1 MKLEKSAQPA
11 EEINT
16 AVVRWRGGRILADGV
31 LAAVVAE
38 IYFNAKPEDRAE
50 GKTARSRPGAD
61 KPGPEKSGLER
72 SGSEKPGNMP
82 WAYLR
87 LPPFPQVA
95 VRVMQLVMNENV
107 QLHELCDMVSSD
119 AAFASEVLTVANSA
133 LYAPRY
139 PASSILQA
147 IAVLGADTLQGMC
160 VTVGVRAYLGKTMSQ
175 PAMRA
180 LWRHSL
186 ACGMIAQKLAAGGL
200 VDEYTAYTA
209 GILHDIGRI
218 ALTVIQPK
226 DYAALLGSHHGSA
239 ESILEC
245 ERGLFGWDHCEAG
258 LRLVS
263 GWKLPQ
269 EFGEVV
275 MDHHTQRRT
284 DGAWGLSELVKM
296 SCAISDAAGY
306 AAFAG
311 CDAAAYS
318 ELLERLPA
326 RERRIFYPE
335 AGQLTRDI
343 AAGISAIETV

>member
-1 MKLEKSAQPA
+1 MAGKLAGVVAQNYFKSKP
-11 EEINT
+11 
-16 AVVRWRGGRILADGV
+16 ADGF
-31 LAAVVAE
+31 E
-38 IYFNAKPEDRAE
+38 SESSEAKLGPE
-50 GKTARSRPGAD
+50 GPGA
-61 KPGPEKSGLER
+61 EKAR
-72 SGSEKPGNMP
+72 NMP

-95 VRVMQLVMNENV
+95 VRVLQLVTNENV
-107 QLHELCDMVSSD
+107 QLHELCDLVSSD
-119 AAFASEVLTVANSA
+119 AVFASEVLTVANSA

-160 VTVGVRAYLGKTMSQ
+160 ITVGVRAYLGKAMSQ

-186 ACGMIAQKLAAGGL
+186 ASGLIAQRLAAGGL
-200 VDEYTAYTA
+200 VDEYTGYTA

-226 DYAALLGSHHGSA
+226 DYAALLQTHHGPA
-239 ESILEC
+239 GSILEC
-245 ERGLFGWDHCEAG
+245 EREIFGWDHCEAG
-258 LRLVS
+258 LRLVA

-269 EFGEVV
+269 DFGEVV
-275 MDHHTQRRT
+275 LDHHAPRRT
-284 DGAWGLSELVKM
+284 DGAWGLSELVKT
-296 SCAISDAAGY
+296 SCAIADSAGY

-311 CDAAAYS
+311 CEATAYS
-318 ELLERLPA
+318 ELLEKLPA
-326 RERRIFYPE
+326 RERRLFYPE
-335 AGQLTRDI
+335 AGQLARDI

>member
-1 MKLEKSAQPA
+1 LAGAVGRIYIKAKPADGFKSEAAPMKLGPKGPGS
-11 EEINT
+11 
-16 AVVRWRGGRILADGV
+16 
-31 LAAVVAE
+31 
-38 IYFNAKPEDRAE
+38 
-50 GKTARSRPGAD
+50 GKA
-61 KPGPEKSGLER
+61 
-72 SGSEKPGNMP
+72 GNMP

-95 VRVMQLVMNENV
+95 VRVLQLVTNENV
-107 QLHELCDMVSSD
+107 QLHELCDLVSSD

-147 IAVLGADTLQGMC
+147 IAVLGADKLQGMC
-160 VTVGVRAYLGKTMSQ
+160 ITVGVRAYLGKAMSQ
-175 PAMRA
+175 PAMKA

-186 ACGMIAQKLAAGGL
+186 ACGLIAQKLAVGGL

-226 DYAALLGSHHGSA
+226 DYAALLQTHQGPAG
-239 ESILEC
+239 SILDC
-245 ERGLFGWDHCEAG
+245 ERGIFGWDHCEAG

-275 MDHHTQRRT
+275 LDHHAPRRT

-296 SCAISDAAGY
+296 SCAIASSAGY

-311 CDAAAYS
+311 CEALGYS
-318 ELLERLPA
+318 ELLEKLPA
-326 RERRIFYPE
+326 RERRLFCPE
-335 AGQLTRDI
+335 AGQLAREI
-343 AAGISAIETV
+343 AAGISAIESV

>member
-1 MKLEKSAQPA
+1 MAQ
-11 EEINT
+11 
-16 AVVRWRGGRILADGV
+16 V
-31 LAAVVAE
+31 
-38 IYFNAKPEDRAE
+38 YFNPRPEDAAASE
-50 GKTARSRPGAD
+50 GVRTNLGQN
-61 KPGPEKSGLER
+61 GLGEEKQR
-72 SGSEKPGNMP
+72 NMP

-95 VRVMQLVMNENV
+95 VRVLQLVTNENV
-107 QLHELCDMVSSD
+107 QMHELCDLVSSD

-160 VTVGVRAYLGKTMSQ
+160 ITVGVRAYLGKSMSQ

-186 ACGMIAQKLAAGGL
+186 ACGLIAQKLAAGGL
-200 VDEYTAYTA
+200 VDQYTAYTA

-226 DYAALLGSHHGSA
+226 DYAALLGTHQGPA
-239 ESILEC
+239 ESILDC
-245 ERGLFGWDHCEAG
+245 EQELFGWNHCEAG
-258 LRLVS
+258 LRLVA

-275 MDHHTQRRT
+275 LDHHAARRT
-284 DGAWGLSELVKM
+284 DGAWGLGELVKM
-296 SCAISDAAGY
+296 SCAIADSAGY

-311 CDAAAYS
+311 CEISPYG
-318 ELLERLPA
+318 EMLEKLPA
-326 RERRIFYPE
+326 RERRVFYPE
-335 AGQLTRDI
+335 METLNKEI
-343 AAGISAIETV
+343 AAGISAIESV

>member
-1 MKLEKSAQPA
+1 M
-11 EEINT
+11 
-16 AVVRWRGGRILADGV
+16 
-31 LAAVVAE
+31 AE
-38 IYFNAKPEDRAE
+38 IYFNSKPEKWAE
-50 GKTARSRPGAD
+50 SETARMEPGQ
-61 KPGPEKSGLER
+61 ER
-72 SGSEKPGNMP
+72 HRQDRRVAEKPGSDKPRNMP

-95 VRVMQLVMNENV
+95 VRVLQLVTNENV
-107 QLHELCDMVSSD
+107 QLHELCDLVSSD

-160 VTVGVRAYLGKTMSQ
+160 VTVGVRAYLGKKMNQ

-226 DYAALLGSHHGSA
+226 DYAGLLESHHGPA
-239 ESILEC
+239 ASILEC
-245 ERGLFGWDHCEAG
+245 ERGIFGWDHCEAG
-258 LRLVS
+258 LRLVA

-275 MDHHTQRRT
+275 LDHHVERRT
-284 DGAWGLSELVKM
+284 DGAWGLSELAKM
-296 SCAISDAAGY
+296 SCAIADSAGY

-311 CDAAAYS
+311 CEASAYS
-318 ELLERLPA
+318 ELLEKLPA
-326 RERRIFYPE
+326 RERRLFYPE
-335 AGQLTRDI
+335 VEKLARDI
-343 AAGISAIETV
+343 AEGISAIESV

>member
-1 MKLEKSAQPA
+1 MAGILAKVVFSSKPYPAESEAPGTKPGVEKS
-11 EEINT
+11 
-16 AVVRWRGGRILADGV
+16 R
-31 LAAVVAE
+31 
-38 IYFNAKPEDRAE
+38 
-50 GKTARSRPGAD
+50 
-61 KPGPEKSGLER
+61 
-72 SGSEKPGNMP
+72 NMP

-95 VRVMQLVMNENV
+95 VRVLQLVTNENV
-107 QLHELCDMVSSD
+107 QLHELCDLVSSD

-160 VTVGVRAYLGKTMSQ
+160 ITVGVRAYLGKSMSQ
-175 PAMRA
+175 PAMQS

-186 ACGMIAQKLAAGGL
+186 ACGLIAQKLAAGGL

-226 DYAALLGSHHGSA
+226 DYAALLQSHDGPA
-239 ESILEC
+239 DSILEC

-258 LRLVS
+258 LRLVA

-269 EFGEVV
+269 EFGDVV
-275 MDHHTQRRT
+275 LDHHAPRRT

-296 SCAISDAAGY
+296 SCAIADSAGF
-306 AAFAG
+306 AAFARCQG
-311 CDAAAYS
+311 ATYS
-318 ELLERLPA
+318 ELLDRLPA
-326 RERRIFYPE
+326 RERRLFYPE
-335 AGQLTRDI
+335 AEQLIHDVS
-343 AAGISAIETV
+343 AEISAIESV

>member
-1 MKLEKSAQPA
+1 MGLLAK
-11 EEINT
+11 
-16 AVVRWRGGRILADGV
+16 VVGQ
-31 LAAVVAE
+31 
-38 IYFNAKPEDRAE
+38 IYFNSRRED
-50 GKTARSRPGAD
+50 TAGGEAGRPT
-61 KPGPEKSGLER
+61 PGPLESGEEKQR
-72 SGSEKPGNMP
+72 DMP

-95 VRVMQLVMNENV
+95 VRVLQLVTNENV
-107 QLHELCDMVSSD
+107 QMHELCDLVSSD

-160 VTVGVRAYLGKTMSQ
+160 ITVGVRAYLGKSMNQ

-186 ACGMIAQKLAAGGL
+186 ACGLIAQKLAAGGL
-200 VDEYTAYTA
+200 VDHYTAYTA

-226 DYAALLGSHHGSA
+226 DYAALLQSQKGPA

-245 ERGLFGWDHCEAG
+245 EQALFGWNHCEAG
-258 LRLVS
+258 LRLVA
-263 GWKLPQ
+263 GWKLPR

-275 MDHHTQRRT
+275 VEHHTPRRT

-296 SCAISDAAGY
+296 SCAIADSAGY

-311 CDAAAYS
+311 CEAAEYGH
-318 ELLERLPA
+318 LLEKLPA
-326 RERRIFYPE
+326 RERRLFYPE
-335 AGQLTRDI
+335 METLAREI
-343 AAGISAIETV
+343 AAEITAIEAV

>member
-1 MKLEKSAQPA
+1 MAQVYFNSRPEDSAGSEGARAKLEPNGPG
-11 EEINT
+11 EEKQ
-16 AVVRWRGGRILADGV
+16 R
-31 LAAVVAE
+31 
-38 IYFNAKPEDRAE
+38 
-50 GKTARSRPGAD
+50 
-61 KPGPEKSGLER
+61 
-72 SGSEKPGNMP
+72 NMP

-95 VRVMQLVMNENV
+95 VRVLQLVTNENV
-107 QLHELCDMVSSD
+107 QMHELCDLVSSD

-160 VTVGVRAYLGKTMSQ
+160 ITVGVRAYLGKAMNQ

-186 ACGMIAQKLAAGGL
+186 ACGLIAQKLAAGGL
-200 VDEYTAYTA
+200 VDQYTAYTA

-226 DYAALLGSHHGSA
+226 DYAALLGAHHGPA
-239 ESILEC
+239 DSILEC
-245 ERGLFGWDHCEAG
+245 EQGLFGWNHCEAG
-258 LRLVS
+258 LRLVA

-275 MDHHTQRRT
+275 LDHHTPRRT

-296 SCAISDAAGY
+296 SCAIADSAGY

-311 CDAAAYS
+311 CETSPYS
-318 ELLERLPA
+318 ELLEKLPA
-326 RERRIFYPE
+326 RERRLFYPE
-335 AGQLTRDI
+335 METLTKEI
-343 AAGISAIETV
+343 AAGITAIESV